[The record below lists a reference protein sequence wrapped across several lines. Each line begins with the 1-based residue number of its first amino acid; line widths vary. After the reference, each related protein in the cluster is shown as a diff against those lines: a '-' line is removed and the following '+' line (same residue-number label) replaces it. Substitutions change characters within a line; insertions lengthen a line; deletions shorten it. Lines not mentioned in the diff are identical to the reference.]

1 MSNDGKTPPPA
12 NQPPAPARGRKDKDK
27 KQRDHSV
34 VRATKAEDGTEV
46 ITYDI
51 AGTKFNADSLLE
63 VTRDAFSVASEDADT
78 VKSMDD
84 RQREIVDAHLRK
96 AVAEKYPQLN
106 LSDDSNWASA
116 FIQILARFAKRQ
128 SVIPKVFFP
137 HDTFTIRVGAGENR
151 KEQRVEDEVL
161 FKAILD
167 ATNVYKYNNG
177 VRRYLRCYS
186 KLWIE
191 LVTKTPRDDGP
202 GVNESLA
209 AKFGIPAEYDLLTP
223 DWVEPDGTFTD
234 DQREAWRIKVNTAN
248 LSKNKGAE
256 RSKIVSTL
264 QISGTY

>member
-1 MSNDGKTPPPA
+1 MSNDNKTNPQVNPPPDGT
-12 NQPPAPARGRKDKDK
+12 RGRKSKDK
-27 KQRDHSV
+27 REREHSV
-34 VRATKAEDGTEV
+34 VRVTKAADGTEA

-51 AGTKFNADSLLE
+51 AGTKFNADALLS
-63 VTRDAFSVASEDADT
+63 VTQDAFSVASEDSDS
-78 VKSMDD
+78 VKSMSDH
-84 RQREIVDAHLRK
+84 QREVVDAFLRR
-96 AVAEKYPQLN
+96 VVSEKYPQLN
-106 LSDDSNWASA
+106 LSDDTNWASA

-128 SVIPKVFFP
+128 SVIPKVFLP
-137 HDTFTIRVGAGENR
+137 HDSFTIRVGTGENR
-151 KEQRVEDEVL
+151 KEQKVEDEVL

-191 LVTKTPRDDGP
+191 LVTKTPKDDGP